1 MTDHNNSDEKKL
13 LWEFPEDKPFTHN
26 HPENIGKSSEEL
38 RDELPEEWGQES
50 FPASDP
56 PANY

>member
-1 MTDHNNSDEKKL
+1 MSTENTEKKDHT
-13 LWEFPEDKPFTHN
+13 WEFPEDKPFTHN
-26 HPENIGKSSEEL
+26 HPEDVGKSTPEQLE
-38 RDELPEEWGQES
+38 ELPEEWGQES

>member
-1 MTDHNNSDEKKL
+1 MDSNDSPKKGHI
-13 LWEFPEDKPFTHN
+13 WEYPDDKPFKHN
-26 HPENIGKSSEEL
+26 HPEHPGKDSREH
-38 RDELPEEWGQES
+38 RQELPEEWGQES

>member
-1 MTDHNNSDEKKL
+1 MDSNDATSKGHV
-13 LWEFPEDKPFTHN
+13 WEFPEDKPYQHN
-26 HPENIGKSSEEL
+26 HPENPGKESPEQKQEL
-38 RDELPEEWGQES
+38 AEEWGQES

>member
-1 MTDHNNSDEKKL
+1 MTEKKHT
-13 LWEFPEDKPFTHN
+13 WEFPEDKPFKHN
-26 HPENIGKSSEEL
+26 HPEDVGKETPEQ
-38 RDELPEEWGQES
+38 REELPEEWGQES

>member
-1 MTDHNNSDEKKL
+1 MSTENTGDKKHI
-13 LWEFPEDKPFTHN
+13 WEFPEDKPYTHN
-26 HPENIGKSSEEL
+26 HPENVGKETPDQRE
-38 RDELPEEWGQES
+38 DLPEEWGQES

>member
-1 MTDHNNSDEKKL
+1 MTDTPKPIS
-13 LWEFPEDKPFTHN
+13 WEFPDDKPFTHN
-26 HPENIGKSSEEL
+26 HPDTPGKDTAEQEGEL
-38 RDELPEEWGQES
+38 VEEWGQES

>member
-1 MTDHNNSDEKKL
+1 MENKDSTKKDH

-26 HPENIGKSSEEL
+26 HPENPGKENREQKQEL
-38 RDELPEEWGQES
+38 AEEWGQES